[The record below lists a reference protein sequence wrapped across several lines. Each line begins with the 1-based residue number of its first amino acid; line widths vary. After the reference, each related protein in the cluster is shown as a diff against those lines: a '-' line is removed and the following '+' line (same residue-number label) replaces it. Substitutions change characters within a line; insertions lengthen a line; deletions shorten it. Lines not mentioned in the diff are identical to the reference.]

1 MRVKQSS
8 RMKIRCNVKV
18 VCIERQVYM
27 EDRCQKVV
35 VTVVN
40 LTVEVL
46 VIWVNEVVNTTIT
59 IIITNLDSASLVS
72 STIEEVD
79 VDVAIEEI
87 EVVVAIEEIVVDVV
101 IEEIVVDVV
110 IV

>member
-18 VCIERQVYM
+18 VCIERQVCM

-72 STIEEVD
+72 STIEEV
-79 VDVAIEEI
+79 
-87 EVVVAIEEIVVDVV
+87 VVAIEEIAVDVV